1 MTIKPLSPLILS
13 AALLFSACGAESGNN
28 ASKADLQQK
37 LGAFEK
43 KLETMKTLPDG
54 PASAK
59 QQLSNLMKMGKG
71 APDPIGQFVVEAVCA
86 GLVSIDANDLY
97 AKIRPSLRD
106 IQSFENEVL
115 ETCPACS
122 GTGGSSVECLQCHG
136 SGKCPIPSCEDGK
149 REVPSLAGSS
159 GMVVSCSTCKGTG
172 KCPTC
177 QGKGE
182 HPVRCSK
189 CHGTRRVINKN
200 AARELYQLRIA
211 AAIAECQSKQGK
223 NDQPVPAKFSTQR
236 TSDVAAASQVEKTSD
251 DASDDI
257 WSNSGSKLVG
267 NYRTEQQQ
275 KTEGHSEVFSAEG
288 LVLSLEDMA
297 KALSKWHDGS
307 AKGSAPYVSGDTLE
321 FPSRLMIGSF
331 DIPLEKQSRRLSF
344 DFRSNGTTGE
354 KRGYTTIHLFTCDA
368 ADGVFIRIKDDGVF
382 VESRR
387 ETPDKTI
394 KASNLSPNWKHVD
407 AEMKSDKVVITING
421 KRIVFPAFNG
431 IRWARIDFTIGK
443 PNLLLKNVKT
453 LPNEN
458 HYRMAKLYFEGFR
471 QQADDDPDVSR
482 GGVQKVL
489 KAAEN
494 GLAEAQFTYAALASG
509 FGDFTLPQNE
519 IFQWWLKAA
528 LQGHTTAQKVVGDAY
543 LSGKGVQKDESKA
556 YAWYLKSAESRNY
569 AACILCGALLI
580 HGEEIP
586 TDYMKARL
594 LLISAL
600 ADEEKFSTSDKAIL
614 YELLAETYILPDDE
628 TKDIQAGIHFLTK
641 AIQCGSSSAR
651 RKLNELQD

>member
-200 AARELYQLRIA
+200 AARELYQIRIA

-223 NDQPVPAKFSTQR
+223 TVQPVPMHVSSNR
-236 TSDVAAASQVEKTSD
+236 TTTPVESNPGKNTTGNNSSD
-251 DASDDI
+251 DLWSDSD
-257 WSNSGSKLVG
+257 SDLFGNRRSTPKSGSGRWIEARTLSSAEAEKLLETLQYLSNDNYLVEDVISACKTLIDIQPTDEIRKALGRCWTIGPFEKAKDAKDFATWRKLIAEVEQTATTIQSKRSEASLHDRNLLFDWETYVRKYCGSNATDLQKQRVFKTLWEQANPSKTLKDFCRASYVPIPKGMKFVVKDVELIGRNDGAEVYGVSVEPLVYGEENWILDKKWVG
-267 NYRTEQQQ
+267 DPVQTELFCKIVEATGGIGRSLFVPTSRTEVE
-275 KTEGHSEVFSAEG
+275 T
-288 LVLSLEDMA
+288 
-297 KALSKWHDGS
+297 W
-307 AKGSAPYVSGDTLE
+307 AKGTIIESDKWIVQWVIVWAEVTY
-321 FPSRLMIGSF
+321 R
-331 DIPLEKQSRRLSF
+331 
-344 DFRSNGTTGE
+344 NGTQGE
-354 KRGYTTIHLFTCDA
+354 
-368 ADGVFIRIKDDGVF
+368 
-382 VESRR
+382 RR
-387 ETPDKTI
+387 E
-394 KASNLSPNWKHVD
+394 
-407 AEMKSDKVVITING
+407 
-421 KRIVFPAFNG
+421 
-431 IRWARIDFTIGK
+431 
-443 PNLLLKNVKT
+443 
-453 LPNEN
+453 
-458 HYRMAKLYFEGFR
+458 
-471 QQADDDPDVSR
+471 
-482 GGVQKVL
+482 
-489 KAAEN
+489 
-494 GLAEAQFTYAALASG
+494 
-509 FGDFTLPQNE
+509 
-519 IFQWWLKAA
+519 
-528 LQGHTTAQKVVGDAY
+528 
-543 LSGKGVQKDESKA
+543 
-556 YAWYLKSAESRNY
+556 
-569 AACILCGALLI
+569 ILCG
-580 HGEEIP
+580 G
-586 TDYMKARL
+586 
-594 LLISAL
+594 
-600 ADEEKFSTSDKAIL
+600 SDGTMFRRNPERM
-614 YELLAETYILPDDE
+614 ELE
-628 TKDIQAGIHFLTK
+628 
-641 AIQCGSSSAR
+641 
-651 RKLNELQD
+651 